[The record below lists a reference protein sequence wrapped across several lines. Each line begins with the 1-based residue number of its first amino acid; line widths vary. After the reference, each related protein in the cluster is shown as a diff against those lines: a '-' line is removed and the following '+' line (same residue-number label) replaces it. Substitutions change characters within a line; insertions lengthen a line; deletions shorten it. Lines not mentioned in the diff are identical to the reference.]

1 MLQDIRA
8 NAQGTVAKVIVVLI
22 VIAFSL
28 FGIESILLG
37 GSTNA
42 VAEVNGEEITPQEL
56 QQAVNTQKRQLLAMM
71 GDEIR
76 PELLDDELLG
86 QQAMQTLIQRKLL
99 VQSAADMGLTISDS
113 QVGAIVGGMEEFQ
126 LDGQFSPELYRARLG
141 DAGFTPASFKKT
153 MSDDLIMGQA
163 RSGLAASDF
172 ATPAEMQL
180 NARVT
185 GEQRDLRY
193 LTIPIEG
200 FDASGDVS
208 DADVD
213 AYYAENAQQFLSEES
228 VSLDYIQLTAEDFV
242 QPVDE
247 QLVIE
252 AYEAE
257 TQAGQYATE
266 NKVAHI
272 LFEKA
277 EAESEDAFQQR
288 IATVA
293 SKLEAGEDFASLAS
307 EFSDDVGSRT
317 FGGELGFSSGGT
329 FPEPMEE
336 AIATMEV
343 GQVSAPVVTEAGTHL
358 ILLQERRDGKAPS
371 MEELRPGLEEQIALS
386 EARVELLRTVE
397 TLKDLAFNADN
408 LDEPATEL
416 GLEVAVADGVTRN
429 QGDGLF
435 ANSTLLQAAFSDDV
449 LNAGHNSDVI
459 EIDQNTWLVLRV
471 REHYPEEV
479 MPLAEV
485 REQIVAAIADGRAR
499 AAVERAAREAVA
511 RLRDGTSVEELAVE
525 AGYEWQVELGAD
537 RRNPVLPREM
547 LAGAFQLAAAEEGAS
562 LFEYVL
568 SRSGDALV
576 YEVARVT
583 PGELEALPEVERT
596 ALQQMVG
603 GEYGQLVDTEYRLG
617 LRDSAEIN
625 VL

>member
-8 NAQGTVAKVIVVLI
+8 NAQGTVAKVIVGLI

-86 QQAMQTLIQRKLL
+86 QQAMQTLIQRKLM
-99 VQSAADMGLTISDS
+99 VQSAHDMGLTISDS
-113 QVGAIVGGMEEFQ
+113 QVGAIVGGMEEFK
-126 LDGQFSPELYRARLG
+126 LDGQFSPEMYRARLG
-141 DAGFTPASFKKT
+141 DAGFTPASFKQT

-163 RSGLAASDF
+163 RSGLAASEF
-172 ATPAEMQL
+172 ATPAELQL

-193 LTIPIEG
+193 LTIPIENFG
-200 FDASGDVS
+200 ASGDVT
-208 DADVD
+208 DEDVD
-213 AYYAENAQQFLSEES
+213 AYYAENAQQFLSEET
-228 VSLDYIQLTAEDFV
+228 VTLDYIQLTAEDFV

-247 QLVIE
+247 QLIIE

-257 TQAGQYATE
+257 KRAGQYATE

-272 LFEKA
+272 LFEQA
-277 EAESEDAFQQR
+277 EDESEDAFQQR
-288 IATVA
+288 IATVS
-293 SKLEAGEDFASLAS
+293 SKLEAGEDFAQLAG

-317 FGGELGFSSGGT
+317 FGGELGFSSGNT

-358 ILLQERRDGKAPS
+358 ILLQERREGKAPS
-371 MEELRPGLEEQIALS
+371 LEELRPGLEKQIALG

-408 LDEPATEL
+408 LDEPAAEL
-416 GLEVAVADGVTRN
+416 GLQVAVADGVTRN

-449 LNAGHNSDVI
+449 LNAGHNSEVI

-471 REHYPEEV
+471 REHYPEEI

-499 AAVERAAREAVA
+499 AAVERAAREAVT
-511 RLRDGTSVEELAVE
+511 RLRDGTSVEALAVE
-525 AGYEWQVELGAD
+525 AGYQWQVELGAD

-547 LAGAFQLAAAEEGAS
+547 LASAFQLAPPEEGAS

-568 SRSGDALV
+568 SSNGDALV

-583 PGELEALPEVERT
+583 PGELEALPDGERT

-603 GEYGQLVDTEYRLG
+603 GEYGQLVDSEYRLG

>member
-1 MLQDIRA
+1 M
-8 NAQGTVAKVIVVLI
+8 
-22 VIAFSL
+22 
-28 FGIESILLG
+28 
-37 GSTNA
+37 
-42 VAEVNGEEITPQEL
+42 
-56 QQAVNTQKRQLLAMM
+56 
-71 GDEIR
+71 
-76 PELLDDELLG
+76 
-86 QQAMQTLIQRKLL
+86 
-99 VQSAADMGLTISDS
+99 
-113 QVGAIVGGMEEFQ
+113 
-126 LDGQFSPELYRARLG
+126 
-141 DAGFTPASFKKT
+141 
-153 MSDDLIMGQA
+153 
-163 RSGLAASDF
+163 
-172 ATPAEMQL
+172 
-180 NARVT
+180 
-185 GEQRDLRY
+185 
-193 LTIPIEG
+193 
-200 FDASGDVS
+200 
-208 DADVD
+208 
-213 AYYAENAQQFLSEES
+213 
-228 VSLDYIQLTAEDFV
+228 
-242 QPVDE
+242 
-247 QLVIE
+247 
-252 AYEAE
+252 
-257 TQAGQYATE
+257 
-266 NKVAHI
+266 
-272 LFEKA
+272 
-277 EAESEDAFQQR
+277 
-288 IATVA
+288 
-293 SKLEAGEDFASLAS
+293 
-307 EFSDDVGSRT
+307 
-317 FGGELGFSSGGT
+317 
-329 FPEPMEE
+329 
-336 AIATMEV
+336 
-343 GQVSAPVVTEAGTHL
+343 SAPVVTEAGTHL

-371 MEELRPGLEEQIALS
+371 MEELRPGLEEQIALG